1 MAGTRKKAA
10 KGGKAARGP
19 AGKKPAKR
27 AAPAKQRPAKQR
39 PAKQPVPRK
48 AAPAA
53 PPPPPDAGRRIPA
66 QARSRARLERIL
78 DAAAAI
84 FDEVGY
90 EAATTDAIAHRAE
103 TSIGSIY
110 QFFPNKDAV
119 FEALAARLRA
129 DIRAVFEDLATPEV
143 ATLPLEALI
152 DRFLATYVGFLRTR
166 PGARAL
172 LRGIPGSAEL
182 AAGEAAL
189 QREFGDRVALLL
201 AFRGQG
207 LSPARRQLVAT
218 VVVHATSA
226 LMLVALRDD
235 APGFGDRV
243 IAEARKIMVAY
254 LGPYLG

>member
-27 AAPAKQRPAKQR
+27 AAAAKKRPAK
-39 PAKQPVPRK
+39 PPVARK

-53 PPPPPDAGRRIPA
+53 TPPPPPPPADAGRRIPA

-152 DRFLATYVGFLRTR
+152 DRFLATYVDFLRTR

-235 APGFGDRV
+235 EPGFGDRV
-243 IAEARKIMVAY
+243 IAEARKIMLAY
-254 LGPYLG
+254 LGPHLG